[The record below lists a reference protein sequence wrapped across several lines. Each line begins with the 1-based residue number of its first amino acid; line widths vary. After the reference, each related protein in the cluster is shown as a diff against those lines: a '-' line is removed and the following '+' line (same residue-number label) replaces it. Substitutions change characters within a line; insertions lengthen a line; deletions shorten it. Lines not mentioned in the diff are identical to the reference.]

1 MKGLQVKIAI
11 SFNPMRLTRRPP
23 RKDPLNA
30 PVAGA
35 EIPRWGNGLTRKIA
49 RGIMRLLG
57 WRFAGSIPNLP
68 KMVIIG
74 VPHTSNWDFPLV
86 MVLLI
91 ALQVKVYW
99 LGKHTFVN
107 GPLKPLLRWLGG
119 VAVDRRAAFG
129 VVGQT
134 VEMFQQREQFLL
146 GLAPEG
152 TRSLVPHWKMG
163 FFFIAQAANVPIV
176 PIALDYGRKT
186 IGIGEPIWPEVGE
199 TAVLAQLRTFY
210 EGVQGKYPH
219 QFSVESIQPR
229 LRNG

>member
-1 MKGLQVKIAI
+1 
-11 SFNPMRLTRRPP
+11 MRLTRRSS
-23 RKDPLNA
+23 KTDFLNVPA
-30 PVAGA
+30 LGEA
-35 EIPRWGNGLTRKIA
+35 IPRWGNRFTRKIA
-49 RGIMRLLG
+49 RGIMRRLG
-57 WRFAGSIPNLP
+57 WRFAGTVPNLP
-68 KMVIIG
+68 KMVLIAA
-74 VPHTSNWDFPLV
+74 PHTSNWDFPLA

-91 ALQVKVYW
+91 ALQVRVYW

-134 VEMFQQREQFLL
+134 VEAMQQREQFLL

-163 FFFIAQAANVPIV
+163 FYFIAQAANVPIV

-186 IGIGEPIWPEVGE
+186 IAIGEPIWPEVGE
-199 TAVLAQLRTFY
+199 TAVLTQLRTFY
-210 EGVQGKYPH
+210 EGVKGKYPEN
-219 QFSVESIQPR
+219 FSLDSIQPR

>member
-1 MKGLQVKIAI
+1 
-11 SFNPMRLTRRPP
+11 
-23 RKDPLNA
+23 
-30 PVAGA
+30 
-35 EIPRWGNGLTRKIA
+35 
-49 RGIMRLLG
+49 MRLLG
-57 WRFAGSIPNLP
+57 WRFTGCIPNLP
-68 KMVIIG
+68 KMVLVG
-74 VPHTSNWDFPLV
+74 APHTSNWDFPLA
-86 MVLLI
+86 MVLLF
-91 ALQVKVYW
+91 ALQVRVYW

-107 GPLKPLLRWLGG
+107 GPLKPLLHLLGG
-119 VAVDRRAAFG
+119 VAVDRRAAYG
-129 VVGQT
+129 VVNQT
-134 VEMFQQREQFLL
+134 VEAIQQREQFLL

-163 FFFIAQAANVPIV
+163 FFYIAQAANVPIL

-199 TAVLAQLRTFY
+199 SAVLAQLRTFY

>member
-1 MKGLQVKIAI
+1 
-11 SFNPMRLTRRPP
+11 MRLTRHSP
-23 RKDPLNA
+23 RVDSLNA
-30 PVAGA
+30 PEPGEA
-35 EIPRWGNGLTRKIA
+35 IPRWGNWLTRKIA

-57 WRFAGSIPNLP
+57 WRFTGCIPNLP
-68 KMVIIG
+68 KMVLVG
-74 VPHTSNWDFPLV
+74 APHTSNWDFPLA
-86 MVLLI
+86 MVLLF
-91 ALQVKVYW
+91 ALQVRVYW

-107 GPLKPLLRWLGG
+107 GPLKPLLHLLGG
-119 VAVDRRAAFG
+119 VAVDRRAAYG
-129 VVGQT
+129 VVNQT
-134 VEMFQQREQFLL
+134 VEAIQQREQFLL

-163 FFFIAQAANVPIV
+163 FFYIAQAANVPIL

-199 TAVLAQLRTFY
+199 SAVLAQLRTFY